1 MHSVSLD
8 HRRVITATSM
18 QPLIRCSRQST
29 KREMYYNK
37 QTNTSSSINDVS
49 TTSGLDLEYACRV
62 SSRLYYLGATP
73 EPDCNYGAE
82 PWRVGSCV
90 MLLSMPVAAIF
101 CTMGC
106 WRHLLRGV
114 CLWDPSS

>member
-1 MHSVSLD
+1 MHAVFQAASIALVQLQSLTEF
-8 HRRVITATSM
+8 V
-18 QPLIRCSRQST
+18 
-29 KREMYYNK
+29 N
-37 QTNTSSSINDVS
+37 V
-49 TTSGLDLEYACRV
+49 
-62 SSRLYYLGATP
+62 
-73 EPDCNYGAE
+73 NYGAE